1 MPRLSASAAVRC
13 ASLRLWSVA
22 YSQLWPDGLGQD
34 PHDDRCVG
42 GHARAGALC
51 SDDPQTPCHICT
63 GTGLTLA
70 SSALGLGSALLS
82 HMRRDWAH
90 CCHICTGTGLTLPH
104 LPPGIDAA

>member
-51 SDDPQTPCHICT
+51 SDDSQTPCHICT
-63 GTGLTLA
+63 GTGLTTVVAFLPNPPA
-70 SSALGLGSALLS
+70 AHAQGSVPDSGVVWRGTAESPSA
-82 HMRRDWAH
+82 
-90 CCHICTGTGLTLPH
+90 CP
-104 LPPGIDAA
+104 